1 MIFSFFSA
9 NWNRPWTELTNDE
22 IPTRKMVVLPLTA
35 APELT
40 VLEINASHGL
50 YPISGAVQWKII
62 ARLVKYITVCY
73 LTYTLREAFLD

>member
-1 MIFSFFSA
+1 
-9 NWNRPWTELTNDE
+9 
-22 IPTRKMVVLPLTA
+22 MVVLPLTA